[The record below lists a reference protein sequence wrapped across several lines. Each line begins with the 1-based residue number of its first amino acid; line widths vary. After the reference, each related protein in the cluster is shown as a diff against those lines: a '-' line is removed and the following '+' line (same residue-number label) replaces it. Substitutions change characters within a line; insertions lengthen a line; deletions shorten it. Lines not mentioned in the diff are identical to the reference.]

1 MGEVGTMR
9 RPTIGAVRGVVLPTV
24 ACSLVCGGAVLL
36 LAATGVRGLDSPA
49 AAAPGRTASRPATLP
64 PPAAVAAPTPPEP
77 AITQAPTATV
87 WVVRL
92 PTSRGS
98 TVG

>member
-1 MGEVGTMR
+1 MR

-36 LAATGVRGLDSPA
+36 LAVTGVQGLDSPA
-49 AAAPGRTASRPATLP
+49 AAAPGRPASRPAMLP
-64 PPAAVAAPTPPEP
+64 PPAAVVVRTPPEP

-92 PTSRGS
+92 PAPQGS
-98 TVG
+98 AGG